1 MRARMFW
8 RVGAALAFLLIFGVA
23 VGTVL
28 VWALSRPWAGAI
40 VALIVLLGLLRV
52 AGSLRRAAAPMADLV
67 AAAARV
73 EAGDYSARLAERGP
87 REIRAVTRAFNAM
100 NARLEESDEQRRRLL
115 ADLSHELR
123 TPLSVIEGNLEGL
136 IDGVYPADAAHLA
149 PILEE
154 THLMERLIEDLRTL
168 ALAEAG
174 RLRLRH
180 ERTDLAALLRD
191 VAAAFAGQADA
202 AGVAFAVDTT
212 GDLDPVEIDPARI
225 REVMANLLT
234 NALRH
239 TPRGGRVEIVARG
252 AAAVISVSVIDDGSG
267 IAPEV
272 LPHVFDRFY
281 RAGDS
286 AGSGLGLP
294 IARSLVAAHGGEIS
308 ATSEAGGGTTMTFT
322 LPRGFGVDEEQMGP
336 ETRG

>member
-67 AAAARV
+67 AAAAQV

-123 TPLSVIEGNLEGL
+123 TPLSVIQGNLEGL

-174 RLRLRH
+174 RLRLRR

-191 VAAAFAGQADA
+191 VAAAFGGQAAA
-202 AGVAFAVDTT
+202 AGAALAVDTT
-212 GDLDPVEIDPARI
+212 GDLDAVEIDPARI

-252 AAAVISVSVIDDGSG
+252 APAVVSVSVIDDGSG

-286 AGSGLGLP
+286 PGSGLGLP

-322 LPRGFGVDEEQMGP
+322 LPRGFGVDEKQMGP

>member
-8 RVGAALAFLLIFGVA
+8 RIGAVLAFLLIFGVA

-40 VALIVLLGLLRV
+40 VAAVVVVGLLRV
-52 AGSLRRAAAPMADLV
+52 VGSLRRAAAPVADLV

-73 EAGDYSARLAERGP
+73 EAGDYSARLAEHGP

-123 TPLSVIEGNLEGL
+123 TPLSVIQGNLEGL
-136 IDGVYPADAAHLA
+136 IDGVYPADDAHLT

-154 THLMERLIEDLRTL
+154 THVLERLIEDLRTL

-174 RLRLRH
+174 RLRMRL
-180 ERTDLAALLRD
+180 EPTDLAALLGD
-191 VAAAFAGQADA
+191 IVAAFAAQADA
-202 AGVAFAVDTT
+202 AGVELVVDAS
-212 GDLDPVEIDPARI
+212 GDLSPVEIDPARI
-225 REVMANLLT
+225 REVIANLLT

-239 TPRGGRVEIVARG
+239 TPRDGRIEIAARG
-252 AAAVISVSVIDDGSG
+252 ADGGVSVSVNDTGSG
-267 IAPEV
+267 IAPEA
-272 LPHVFDRFY
+272 LPHVFERFY
-281 RAGDS
+281 RTGGS
-286 AGSGLGLP
+286 SGSGLGLP
-294 IARSLVAAHGGEIS
+294 IARSLVAAHGGEMS
-308 ATSEAGGGTTMTFT
+308 ASSEPGGGTRMVFT
-322 LPRGFGVDEEQMGP
+322 IPRGLAVDEEQSDS